1 MKCSVKKFGGR
12 AKVNV
17 LFWISRFVERENT
30 SEKIRSLIETRG
42 KRGCSV
48 DDDYSSS
55 SASVLLCCRHCCCFF
70 RFAAGHV
77 IFFVVLLCEVCV
89 SVFSKYVI

>member
-17 LFWISRFVERENT
+17 MFWISRFVERENT

-48 DDDYSSS
+48 D
-55 SASVLLCCRHCCCFF
+55 
-70 RFAAGHV
+70 AAAAAKSHV
-77 IFFVVLLCEVCV
+77 IYCRCTRSGQWLWEHWDQLLQG
-89 SVFSKYVI
+89 VFTH

>member
-17 LFWISRFVERENT
+17 MFWISRFVERENT
-30 SEKIRSLIETRG
+30 SEKIRSLVETRG

-48 DDDYSSS
+48 D
-55 SASVLLCCRHCCCFF
+55 AAAAAAA
-70 RFAAGHV
+70 AAGAAAANSHV
-77 IFFVVLLCEVCV
+77 IYCRCTRSGQWLWERLGD
-89 SVFSKYVI
+89 